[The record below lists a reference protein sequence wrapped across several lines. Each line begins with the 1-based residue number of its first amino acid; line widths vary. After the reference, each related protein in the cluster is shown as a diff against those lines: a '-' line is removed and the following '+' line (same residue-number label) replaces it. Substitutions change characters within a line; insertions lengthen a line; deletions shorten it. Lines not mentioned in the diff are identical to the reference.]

1 MKNTETAYC
10 SIHKNMMRFIIF
22 IMSMNLIHAQSSSE
36 IYKSI
41 QKLNF
46 LGSVL
51 YVAAH
56 PDDENTRMISYF
68 SNHLLARTAY
78 LSLTRGDGGQNLIGS
93 ELREALGLIRTQELL
108 SARRIDGGEQYFT
121 MASDFGYS
129 KHPDETF
136 SIWDKEE
143 VLSQTIE
150 RIRQFKPDIIINR
163 FDHRTPGKTHGHHT
177 SSAIISTEAFEL
189 SGSKNTLSI
198 SEIWQPKRLFFNT
211 SWWFYGSREK
221 FNKSDRSNL
230 IEFDSGVYDP
240 LTGKS
245 NSEIAAMSRS
255 QHKSQGF
262 GSAAQQ
268 GRQVEY
274 LELIKGKPLNSNNP
288 FEGINT
294 SWTRLAGGAEI
305 EKLIIDVINEFNF
318 SKPYLSVS
326 KLVLAHDKIKKLK
339 NKHWSE
345 IKSKEI
351 EDVILRCLGVDL
363 QANASVPYAIFG
375 EEINIITK
383 AVNPSPIKV
392 IIKKLEKIK
401 PTESI
406 EKSLVQNL
414 VFEKKLKHIIKGE
427 ISSPYWLSEESST
440 GMYSTSKKNL
450 IGLAETPAAI
460 VIDFTLLIEGVE
472 IKATLPLSYRKT
484 DPVRGEVVVPFQIL
498 PATTTQIEEPVYL
511 FSGKEKK
518 SINIKVK
525 NNGASFEGNI
535 HLKGNKHW
543 KISPENHSIVID
555 GKGAEKNLSFEIT
568 PPDFPDQFELKP
580 LIETSKNSFNASMQE
595 IEYDHFPKQYMVVP
609 AISKAITLDLKTD
622 VNKIGYINGAGDK
635 IPESLRAV
643 GIEVEMLDADQI
655 SLEKLNNYA
664 SVVMGIRAFNVNE
677 SLSFKNKI
685 LWEYVAQGG
694 TLLIQYNTSR
704 GLKTNEIA
712 PLNLRLSRDRVT
724 DENAAVTILDGKHLL
739 LNHPNKISSKDFEGW
754 VQERGLY
761 FPNQWHDDFKP
772 LLRMN
777 DPGENPKDGAL
788 LSADYGKG
796 KIVYTG
802 LSFFRLLPAGVPG
815 AYRLFFNLIAP
826 KNERK

>member
-1 MKNTETAYC
+1 
-10 SIHKNMMRFIIF
+10 
-22 IMSMNLIHAQSSSE
+22 MSMNLINAQGSSE

-41 QKLNF
+41 RKLNF
-46 LGSVL
+46 LGSAL

-108 SARRIDGGEQYFT
+108 SARNIDGGEQYFT

-136 SIWDKEE
+136 SIWDKEK

-150 RIRQFKPDIIINR
+150 RIRQFKPDIVINR

-189 SGSKNTLSI
+189 SGSKNALSI

-221 FNKSDRSNL
+221 FNKSVKSNL

-240 LTGKS
+240 LTGRS
-245 NSEIAAMSRS
+245 NSEIAAVSRS

-262 GSAAQQ
+262 GSTAQQ
-268 GRQVEY
+268 GRQLEY
-274 LELIKGKPLNSNNP
+274 LELIKGMPLKSNNP

-294 SWTRLAGGAEI
+294 SWTRLADGAEI
-305 EKLIIDVINEFNF
+305 EKLIDDVLNEFNF

-326 KLVLAHDKIKKLK
+326 KLVLAYDKIKKLK

-345 IKSKEI
+345 IKSKEL
-351 EDVILRCLGVDL
+351 ESVILQCLGVNI
-363 QANASVPYAIFG
+363 QVNASVPYAILG
-375 EEINIITK
+375 EEINITIK
-383 AVNPSPIKV
+383 AVNSSPREVFIKQFS
-392 IIKKLEKIK
+392 KAKQDL
-401 PTESI
+401 SI
-406 EKSLVQNL
+406 EKSLLQNS
-414 VFEKKLKHIIKGE
+414 VFEKKIKHVIKGE
-427 ISSPYWLSEESST
+427 ISSPYWLSEDSST
-440 GMYSTSKKNL
+440 GMYSTSKKDL
-450 IGLAETPAAI
+450 IGLAETPSAI
-460 VIDFTLLIEGVE
+460 IIDILLVIEGVE
-472 IKATLPLSYRKT
+472 IGATLPLSYRKT
-484 DPVRGEVVVPFQIL
+484 DPIRGEVVVPFHIL
-498 PATTTQIEEPVYL
+498 PAATTQIKEPVYL
-511 FSGKEKK
+511 FSRKEKK
-518 SINIKVK
+518 SINITVK
-525 NNGASFEGNI
+525 NNGESFEGNI
-535 HLKGNKHW
+535 RLRGNKYW
-543 KISPENHSIVID
+543 RISPENHSIAIK

-568 PPDFPDQFELKP
+568 PPDFPDQFAIKP
-580 LIETSKNSFNASMQE
+580 IIETSENSFNASMQE
-595 IEYDHFPKQYMVVP
+595 IEYDHFPKQYMIVP
-609 AISKAITLDLKTD
+609 ASSKAITLDLKTY

-643 GIEVEMLDADQI
+643 GIEVETLDADQI

-664 SVVMGIRAFNVNE
+664 TVVLGIRAFNVNE
-677 SLSFKNKI
+677 SLAFKNKI

-712 PLNLRLSRDRVT
+712 PFNLTLSRDRVT

-777 DPGENPKDGAL
+777 DPGENPRDGAL
-788 LSADYGKG
+788 LSANYGKG
-796 KIVYTG
+796 RIVYTG

>member
-1 MKNTETAYC
+1 
-10 SIHKNMMRFIIF
+10 
-22 IMSMNLIHAQSSSE
+22 MSMNLINAQGSSE

-41 QKLNF
+41 RKLNF
-46 LGSVL
+46 LGSAL

-108 SARRIDGGEQYFT
+108 SARNIDGGEQYFT

-136 SIWDKEE
+136 SIWDKEK

-150 RIRQFKPDIIINR
+150 RIRQFKPDIVINR

-177 SSAIISTEAFEL
+177 SSAIISAEAFEL
-189 SGSKNTLSI
+189 SGSKNALSI

-221 FNKSDRSNL
+221 FNKSIKSNL

-240 LTGKS
+240 LTGRS
-245 NSEIAAMSRS
+245 NSEIAAVSRS

-262 GSAAQQ
+262 GSTAQQ
-268 GRQVEY
+268 GRQLEY
-274 LELIKGKPLNSNNP
+274 LELIKGMPLKSNNP

-294 SWTRLAGGAEI
+294 SWTRLADGAEI
-305 EKLIIDVINEFNF
+305 EKLIDDVLNEFNF

-326 KLVLAHDKIKKLK
+326 KLVLAYDKIKKLK

-345 IKSKEI
+345 IKSKEL
-351 EDVILRCLGVDL
+351 ESVILKCLGFNIQV
-363 QANASVPYAIFG
+363 NASVPYAILG
-375 EEINIITK
+375 EEINITIK
-383 AVNPSPIKV
+383 AVNHSPIEV
-392 IIKKLEKIK
+392 FIKQFSKAKQDL
-401 PTESI
+401 SI
-406 EKSLVQNL
+406 EKSLLQNS
-414 VFEKKLKHIIKGE
+414 VFEKKIKHVIKGE
-427 ISSPYWLSEESST
+427 ISSPYWLSEDSST
-440 GMYSTSKKNL
+440 GMYSTSKKDL
-450 IGLAETPAAI
+450 IGLAETPSAI
-460 VIDFTLLIEGVE
+460 IIDIMLVIEGVE
-472 IKATLPLSYRKT
+472 IGATLPLSYRKT
-484 DPVRGEVVVPFQIL
+484 DPIRGEVVVPFHIL
-498 PATTTQIEEPVYL
+498 PAATTQIKEPVYL
-511 FSGKEKK
+511 FSRKEKK
-518 SINIKVK
+518 SINITVK
-525 NNGASFEGNI
+525 NNGKSFEGNI
-535 HLKGNKHW
+535 RLRGNKYW
-543 KISPENHSIVID
+543 RISPENHSIAIK

-568 PPDFPDQFELKP
+568 PPDFTDQFAIKP
-580 LIETSKNSFNASMQE
+580 IIETSENSFNASMQE
-595 IEYDHFPKQYMVVP
+595 IEYDHFPKQYMIVP
-609 AISKAITLDLKTD
+609 ASSKAITLDLKTY

-643 GIEVEMLDADQI
+643 GIEVETLDADQI
-655 SLEKLNNYA
+655 SLEKLNNYVT
-664 SVVMGIRAFNVNE
+664 VVLGIRAFNVNE
-677 SLSFKNKI
+677 SLAFKNKI

-712 PLNLRLSRDRVT
+712 PFNLTLSRDRVT

-788 LSADYGKG
+788 LSANYGKG
-796 KIVYTG
+796 RIVYTG